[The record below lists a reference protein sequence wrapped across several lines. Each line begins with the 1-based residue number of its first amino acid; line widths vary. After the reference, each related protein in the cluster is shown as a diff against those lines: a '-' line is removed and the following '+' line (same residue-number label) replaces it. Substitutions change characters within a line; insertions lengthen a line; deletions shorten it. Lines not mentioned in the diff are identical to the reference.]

1 MRHFHNTIYISHL
14 DANKVN
20 GNDGPLQGGQTGFI
34 QRFSHH
40 HFGCHT
46 DEVHTD
52 GFGHKREGAR
62 CPQVTFNHLKGKTA
76 VKRQTKLIT
85 TWTKLLQLDAR
96 FLKSTL
102 FPPVICNLKVISS
115 WRWTAF
121 DATKYENYH
130 LSFSLTLRKYYL
142 PWHHCL

>member
-1 MRHFHNTIYISHL
+1 MTHKHQVYISHL

-46 DEVHTD
+46 DKVDAD

-62 CPQVTFNHLKGKTA
+62 CPQVTFNHLQCKTA
-76 VKRQTKLIT
+76 VKRQTKLIK
-85 TWTKLLQLDAR
+85 TWTK
-96 FLKSTL
+96 
-102 FPPVICNLKVISS
+102 
-115 WRWTAF
+115 
-121 DATKYENYH
+121 
-130 LSFSLTLRKYYL
+130 
-142 PWHHCL
+142 